1 MTNRPRNPRPRLRRN
16 TRNWSTPMIIAAS
29 LFSATTGLLMFFYV
43 VAPFKFAHELMGL
56 VFTVAI
62 ILHVIS
68 NFRPFR
74 NHLTRFVGFGVF
86 ALVLAAAIGL
96 LVLSMNDHSVR
107 SREAIVEAVGGATVA
122 SVIEMLDI
130 DEQEFID
137 TMAANG
143 ITVDDFDQT
152 VQQLARRYDG
162 DAEDVLRYVLI
173 E

>member
-1 MTNRPRNPRPRLRRN
+1 MTARRPRLRRFN

-29 LFSATTGLLMFFYV
+29 GFSAATGLLMFFYV

-62 ILHVIS
+62 VLHVIS

-74 NHLTRFVGFGVF
+74 NHLTRWRGAAVF

-107 SREAIVEAVGGATVA
+107 SREAIVESVGAATVG
-122 SVIEMLDI
+122 SVIEMLDM
-130 DEQEFID
+130 ERQEFVD
-137 TMAANG
+137 ALAANG
-143 ITVDDFDQT
+143 VVVDDFEIS
-152 VQQLARRYDG
+152 VQELAQRYDG